1 MANVCGNQH
10 YKDKLARLIFC
21 QTQPKWLQIL
31 RRQCCLSLYVQWFFW
46 DMKIEILN
54 ILFNVKQY
62 LSALLLLTGDV
73 TIVKFIRACLSLQL
87 TFGIQL
93 FCPILATYHSNI
105 GPTSGLFS
113 ALDFDMLEMDLWPI
127 LTTYHTHKSV
137 RFSQVKW
144 RKLQVIPCLSKRSFC
159 LLPIRGCWGKMWT
172 SKGKLLVIQAS
183 PRKSSFTQ
191 YGMVWYD
198 MVWDGHPSFT

>member
-1 MANVCGNQH
+1 MFVGINIIKTSLLVSYSVKLNQNDYKYWDGNAVYHYMYSDFLRYENRDTEHLIQCQAIFVCSSPSNGRCHDCKVYQSLFVFTVDVWDPTVLPYFGHIPLQH
-10 YKDKLARLIFC
+10 
-21 QTQPKWLQIL
+21 W
-31 RRQCCLSLYVQWFFW
+31 
-46 DMKIEILN
+46 
-54 ILFNVKQY
+54 
-62 LSALLLLTGDV
+62 
-73 TIVKFIRACLSLQL
+73 
-87 TFGIQL
+87 
-93 FCPILATYHSNI
+93 SNI
-105 GPTSGLFS
+105 GLFS